1 MKAAEIKEYLK
12 MCIELEREADTQRY
26 LITNLNREIGQ
37 LGIPN
42 YYQEPELEKS
52 NRDASAT
59 ACYWIIAII
68 IILPLAWMIKS
79 GGKWM
84 LHDKGW
90 GWTIGII
97 CIIGVL
103 TGIIFILKGVAWL
116 LGCMNERRQYEERY
130 EEAQEAYE
138 QALVDDEE
146 RVNLE
151 QIRKESLQAD
161 LKTMNATLSKT
172 KNCLKKIYNKGVL
185 YSKYRNYACICSLYE
200 YFDSGRCTRL
210 EGHEGAY
217 NILESEMRLNRII
230 VQNDKILE
238 NLEDIK
244 MNQSVLYESIQES
257 NRKAGQLLNSCET
270 MSNQLTGIQMQGAE
284 LNARIAELQT
294 TSDLNLYINACS
306 ALELKYISRA
316 DQIC

>member
-26 LITNLNREIGQ
+26 LISNLKREIGQ
-37 LGIPN
+37 LAIPN
-42 YYQEPELEKS
+42 YYREPEFEKKKI
-52 NRDASAT
+52 DIGLPVFA
-59 ACYWIIAII
+59 WLLGIV
-68 IILPLAWMIKS
+68 IILPFAWMIKS

-84 LHDKGW
+84 IRSRAW
-90 GWTIGII
+90 GWVAF
-97 CIIGVL
+97 CAVGVL
-103 TGIIFILKGVAWL
+103 AGAFCIWFGVSWL
-116 LGCMNERRQYEERY
+116 LGCISERRRDKEQY

-172 KNCLKKIYNKGVL
+172 KNCLKKLYNKGVL

-244 MNQSVLYESIQES
+244 INQSVLYESIEES